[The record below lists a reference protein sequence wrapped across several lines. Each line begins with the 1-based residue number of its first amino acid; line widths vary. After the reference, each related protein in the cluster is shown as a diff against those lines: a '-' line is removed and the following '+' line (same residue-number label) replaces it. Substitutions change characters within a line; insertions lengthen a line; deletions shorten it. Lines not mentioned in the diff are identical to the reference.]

1 MPNNDSNKPEM
12 VRIELIPLGA
22 ILEVQRGMP
31 LQNLL
36 SSHGMEFP
44 CGGIG
49 NCGGCRVQ
57 ILEGHV
63 EPTPEEQ
70 AILSHDELLDGW
82 RMACYLRA
90 ESSMKLKIEQWTM
103 SILVDDTQ
111 LARTRRQGLAI
122 AIDLGTTTIAAQ
134 LLDLASGKL
143 LGIRNAHRTA
153 INSLALSADGNTLWA
168 GSESGEQGIVRA
180 WDIRVETRSA
190 SSYKIRSILYR
201 KRARPG

>member
-1 MPNNDSNKPEM
+1 VRADTVFAAFFLQTLTTSKLQQAGATMPNNDSNKPEM

-22 ILEVQRGMP
+22 ILEVQRGAP

-49 NCGGCRVQ
+49 TCGGCRVQ

-90 ESSMKLKIEQWTM
+90 ESSMKLKIEQWNLHGHWT
-103 SILVDDTQ
+103 
-111 LARTRRQGLAI
+111 
-122 AIDLGTTTIAAQ
+122 
-134 LLDLASGKL
+134 
-143 LGIRNAHRTA
+143 
-153 INSLALSADGNTLWA
+153 
-168 GSESGEQGIVRA
+168 
-180 WDIRVETRSA
+180 
-190 SSYKIRSILYR
+190 
-201 KRARPG
+201 